1 MFIYTICCSKHWLW
15 SSQYYNGFIMLINN
29 YKKHFIEQTHRVYY
43 NLHECAQKQL
53 QTLVNK
59 IKDNFV
65 SKCDRY
71 RSWSGTETVL
81 FESVAGYERFLD
93 IDIRSVSL
101 EHRLFRLNPLTLR
114 LFFSDVEY
122 CALVRYSHNLTSQV
136 LENNF
141 RRTF

>member
-1 MFIYTICCSKHWLW
+1 MITPFFKDIIWQEKGFFIQNNAHFVK
-15 SSQYYNGFIMLINN
+15 IN
-29 YKKHFIEQTHRVYY
+29 
-43 NLHECAQKQL
+43 
-53 QTLVNK
+53 
-59 IKDNFV
+59 DNFV
-65 SKCDRY
+65 SERDRY